1 MPDLERIGIHLS
13 PTAAPD
19 RSAATTLLPG
29 RGFSGNAQLFSSTPG
44 ERQTS
49 GPRDP
54 YATLHRMVTE
64 LRLNAESP
72 HEPEPPVTLGK
83 PERPILSETDVAIQD
98 QARIAITGLKSKFP
112 SGLHFPELVFYC
124 TGKRVTD
131 QYGRPGM
138 RIAIVDK
145 AGSMTMA
152 EAYEQNDYEDYT
164 EWDLVTAKPVP
175 ITSVDIRCYAIP
187 LLDTM
192 LMRLTKVKLPDALK
206 SRNTK
211 TIRNIREDL
220 ARIRNAR
227 QAISDLLTGGIA
239 EPAQPTEP
247 AK

>member
-1 MPDLERIGIHLS
+1 
-13 PTAAPD
+13 
-19 RSAATTLLPG
+19 
-29 RGFSGNAQLFSSTPG
+29 
-44 ERQTS
+44 
-49 GPRDP
+49 
-54 YATLHRMVTE
+54 MVTE
-64 LRLNAESP
+64 LHAKPP

-98 QARIAITGLKSKFP
+98 QVRIAITGLKSKFP

-124 TGKRVTD
+124 TGKRVAD
-131 QYGRPGM
+131 QYERPGM

-164 EWDLVTAKPVP
+164 EWDLVTAKLVP

-211 TIRNIREDL
+211 AIRNIREDL